1 MLTYEL
7 KNDKYTAMLPALSF
21 GTAGFENND
30 NDETYFSL
38 MDRYFELGGRCIDT
52 ARVYCEWLEGGHGA
66 SESVIGRW
74 MKERGNRS
82 EILLCTKG
90 GHPAMESMNVGRLS
104 YADVEYDLN
113 ESLKALQTD
122 YVDIYFLHRDDTSV
136 PVSEIMTTL
145 NKFYNEGKIHFI
157 GVSNWTTKRIEEANK
172 YAEKNGLEPIRVSQI
187 SYSLAHAS
195 PETIGDPTVVCMD
208 TKEFDWYKKHSFP
221 VMAYSPQAKGFFAKL
236 AKGDTATN
244 LPEGQYATVA
254 NLAKLAK
261 VKIISAKTGCPPA
274 VIPLA
279 YLNSQPF
286 FVSSV
291 FAVTKLW
298 QLDEDMSAQDA
309 RYDKKTVAFLENAL

>member
-1 MLTYEL
+1 MLNHEI
-7 KNDKYTAMLPALSF
+7 KNDRYSVLLPALTF
-21 GTAGFENND
+21 GGAGFENNE
-30 NDETYFSL
+30 NDELYFSFL
-38 MDRYFELGGRCIDT
+38 DRYMELGGHCIDT
-52 ARVYCEWLEGGHGA
+52 ARVYCSWLEGGEGA

-74 MKERGNRS
+74 MQARGNRDKV
-82 EILLCTKG
+82 LLCTKG
-90 GHPAMESMNVGRLS
+90 GHPEFETMDTGRLS
-104 YADVEYDLN
+104 AAEIESDLN

-122 YVDIYFLHRDDTSV
+122 YIDIYFLHRDDVSV
-136 PVSEIMTTL
+136 PVGEIMEIL
-145 NKFYNEGKIHFI
+145 NRFYEDGRIHFI
-157 GVSNWTTKRIEEANK
+157 GVSNWTTKRIAAANR
-172 YAEKNGLEPIRVSQI
+172 YAREHGLEPIRVSQI

-195 PETIGDPTVVCMD
+195 AETIGDHTVVCMD
-208 TKEFDWYKKHSFP
+208 TKEFAWYQKHGFP

-236 AKGDTATN
+236 AKGDAANN

-261 VKIISAKTGCPPA
+261 VKKISEETGVAPA

-298 QLDEDMSAQDA
+298 QLDEDMSAQDIK
-309 RYDKKTVAFLENAL
+309 YDSKTVAFLENMV